1 MTATAD
7 VITLIMCFAGGSAI
21 SYFAGWLFSEAISD
35 VERFA
40 RFLRRFVSG
49 E

>member
-7 VITLIMCFAGGSAI
+7 VFTFVMCFAGGSAI

-35 VERFA
+35 MERFA
-40 RFLRRFVSG
+40 GFLRRFVSG